1 MVPSKM
7 AFSLNKERRPEA
19 AIHLPPP
26 LCLNRQLEG
35 LKFLRNNAKRISQN
49 EHQGSVCNP
58 HLSGPAASFIVAGA
72 NDFKID
78 NICSVVM
85 DTIGVNSC

>member
-19 AIHLPPP
+19 AIHHLPPP

-58 HLSGPAASFIVAGA
+58 HLSGRRQGA

-78 NICSVVM
+78 NIYSVVM
-85 DTIGVNSC
+85 DSIGVNSC